1 MNRIAKCK
9 QRQKE
14 SHIRYTL
21 YSKPVEVGRH
31 KSQSMPYY
39 IFRAFQY
46 WLTLHLTGYQVN
58 FTFFL
63 LGFLDQLITWHPH
76 NKFNMELDDSIL
88 KTIAEELDMGM
99 KCFLDKETSELVIFP
114 EEEDLMEDEVSP
126 WKEEIDKV
134 ETNPEKFIEFERMR
148 SDESFR
154 CMEWF
159 IDDVENETAKE
170 KLMNAITRKRP
181 FAHFKD
187 QLREFPEILEE
198 WYKFKESCLI
208 DFVKGQLPI
217 N

>member
-1 MNRIAKCK
+1 
-9 QRQKE
+9 
-14 SHIRYTL
+14 
-21 YSKPVEVGRH
+21 
-31 KSQSMPYY
+31 
-39 IFRAFQY
+39 
-46 WLTLHLTGYQVN
+46 
-58 FTFFL
+58 
-63 LGFLDQLITWHPH
+63 
-76 NKFNMELDDSIL
+76 
-88 KTIAEELDMGM
+88 MGM